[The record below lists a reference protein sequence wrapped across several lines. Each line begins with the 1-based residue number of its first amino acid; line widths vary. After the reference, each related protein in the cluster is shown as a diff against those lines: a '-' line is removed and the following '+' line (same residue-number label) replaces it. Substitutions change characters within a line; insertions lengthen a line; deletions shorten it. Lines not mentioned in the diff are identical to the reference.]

1 MNNDFLAPSSLL
13 KEMERLQKGGD
24 NIFSRNNNNSNNNIN
39 ELNELNELNEQIRL
53 KDNLIEQL
61 TDSLNMLA
69 YNMDLLTQQQIENNR
84 INEEKTEIALKSLEG
99 EDRKKY
105 LKKDQQA
112 LALREKRSEIV
123 SSMKEQVQND
133 RKIAGN
139 VIENKIDS
147 TTKRIEQL
155 EQMVNR
161 LKID

>member
-13 KEMERLQKGGD
+13 KEMERLQKGG
-24 NIFSRNNNNSNNNIN
+24 NIFSRNNNNSNMI
-39 ELNELNELNEQIRL
+39 NELNEQIRL

-61 TDSLNMLA
+61 TESLNMLA
-69 YNMDLLTQQQIENNR
+69 YNMDLLTQQQMENNR
-84 INEEKTEIALKSLEG
+84 INEEKKEIALKSLEG
-99 EDRKKY
+99 EDREKY

-139 VIENKIDS
+139 VIENKIDN

>member
-39 ELNELNELNEQIRL
+39 ELNELNEQIRL

-61 TDSLNMLA
+61 TNSLHQIA
-69 YNMDLLTQQQIENNR
+69 YEMNILIQQQIENNR

-99 EDRKKY
+99 EDRVKY

-112 LALREKRSEIV
+112 IALREKRSEIV
-123 SSMKEQVQND
+123 SSMKEQVQNS